1 MTINE
6 LCTAAHKNAKEN
18 GFYDGNPSFG
28 ALLMQVVEE
37 LGEASNADRKG
48 RRETRNLDPVTWIK
62 EYEESKDE
70 LTRDRTVEFY
80 DAYLKDTVESEI
92 ADAFI
97 ILAGICKHMDIDIGA
112 HIQAKMRYNRTR
124 ERLHGKEY

>member
-1 MTINE
+1 MDITE
-6 LCTAAHKNAKEN
+6 LCTIAYENAKEK
-18 GFYDGNPSFG
+18 GFYSGNPSFG

-37 LGEASNADRKG
+37 LGEASDADRKG
-48 RRETRNLDPVTWIK
+48 KQADKEIAEFLIDYESEACFRKNFEVRIK
-62 EYEESKDE
+62 DTTADE
-70 LTRDRTVEFY
+70 L
-80 DAYLKDTVESEI
+80 

-97 ILAGICKHMDIDIGA
+97 ILAGICKHLDIDIDA

>member
-1 MTINE
+1 MDINE
-6 LCTAAHKNAKEN
+6 LCTEAHENAVSK

-37 LGEASNADRKG
+37 LGEASDADRKG
-48 RRETRNLDPVTWIK
+48 KRAEDGIAELVTSFRSDRVFTNNFISRVK
-62 EYEESKDE
+62 DTTGDE
-70 LTRDRTVEFY
+70 L
-80 DAYLKDTVESEI
+80 

-97 ILAGICKHMDIDIGA
+97 ILAGICKSRNIDIDA

>member
-6 LCTAAHKNAKEN
+6 LCTQAHDNAVDK
-18 GFYDGNPSFG
+18 GFYAGNPSFG

-37 LGEASNADRKG
+37 LGEASDADRRGK
-48 RRETRNLDPVTWIK
+48 RC
-62 EYEESKDE
+62 SKDKLDCHADGWYE
-70 LTRDRTVEFY
+70 LFV
-80 DAYLKDTVESEI
+80 KDTVESEL

-97 ILAGICKHMDIDIGA
+97 ILAGICKNMDIDIES
-112 HIQAKMRYNRTR
+112 HIIAKMRYNSTR

>member
-1 MTINE
+1 MDINE
-6 LCTAAHKNAKEN
+6 LCTEAHENAVSK

-37 LGEASNADRKG
+37 LGEASDADRKG
-48 RRETRNLDPVTWIK
+48 KRTKGAYAEVWNDWYSDNPKGK
-62 EYEESKDE
+62 EYADMIK
-70 LTRDRTVEFY
+70 
-80 DAYLKDTVESEI
+80 AYKTGIKDTVESEL

-97 ILAGICKHMDIDIGA
+97 ILAGICKSRNIDIDA
-112 HIQAKMRYNRTR
+112 HIQAKIRYNRTR